1 MAKIKLLSKGLTNA
15 EINAAVKLAITSGCA
30 AEELEVVVEV
40 GEPDPVCDDEI
51 VLVVMTSAVCAAP
64 DVEAEL
70 KKTPNGGRRV
80 ICLWPENAEA
90 KQQPPAPVA
99 KYAYSII
106 PWNSD
111 KFSAVAAD
119 DDVMCFET
127 PDGTTLPKV
136 KMDHNECVEDVQEQA
151 KPT

>member
-1 MAKIKLLSKGLTNA
+1 MPKIKLLSKGLTNG
-15 EINAAVKLAITSGCA
+15 EINAALKLAITSGCA
-30 AEELEVVVEV
+30 ADELEVVGEV
-40 GEPDPVCDDEI
+40 GDPDPVCDDEV
-51 VLVVMTSAVCAAP
+51 VLVVMTPNVCADP
-64 DVEAEL
+64 EVETEL

-106 PWNSD
+106 PWKSD

-119 DDVMCFET
+119 DDVMCFEA
-127 PDGTTLPKV
+127 PDGTPLPKV
-136 KMDHNECVEDVQEQA
+136 KMDHNECVEEPA
-151 KPT
+151 KPS

>member
-1 MAKIKLLSKGLTNA
+1 MRKIKLLAKGLTKG
-15 EINAAVKLAITSGCA
+15 EIDAAVKLAMAGGCA
-30 AEELEVVVEV
+30 ADELEVVGEV
-40 GEPDPVCDDEI
+40 GEPDPVCDDEV
-51 VLVVMTSAVCAAP
+51 VLVVMTPGVCATP
-64 DVEAEL
+64 EVEAEL

-80 ICLWPENAEA
+80 ICLWPESAEA

-106 PWNSD
+106 PWKSE
-111 KFSAVAAD
+111 KLSAVAAD

-127 PDGTTLPKV
+127 PDGTPLPKV
-136 KMDHNECVEDVQEQA
+136 KMDHNECVEEQA

>member
-1 MAKIKLLSKGLTNA
+1 MRKIKLLAKDLTQA
-15 EINAAVKLAITSGCA
+15 EIDAAMKLAIEGGCS
-30 AEELEVVVEV
+30 AEEIEIVGEV
-40 GEPDPVCDDEI
+40 GEPDPACDEELI
-51 VLVVMTSAVCAAP
+51 LVVMTPAVCSNP

-70 KKTPNGGRRV
+70 KKTPNGGRRA
-80 ICLWPENAEA
+80 ICVWPEDTEA
-90 KQQPPAPVA
+90 KQQPPAAAA

-106 PWNSD
+106 QWKPE

-127 PDGTTLPKV
+127 PDGTALPKV
-136 KMDHNECVEDVQEQA
+136 KMDHNECVEEQA